1 MRREASFVKR
11 EALEAGAKHEMSD
24 SGTKYASRT
33 TFHASEAPRAI
44 ITGAAGLIG
53 QYLVKTAFR
62 WAPGWDVQGLS
73 RTELELTD
81 RLNLDARFRAL
92 KPNLLIHCAALS
104 RTKACEQDPEQ
115 AHRVN
120 VDVTAHL
127 AQLSHDIPFV
137 FLSSGE
143 VFDGKTGW
151 YSEADNPNPINV
163 YGQTKL
169 EAERAVLQNPGHTV
183 VRIVLTAGT
192 SAMGD
197 RSFVEDMCR
206 VATSGKDITLYA
218 DEFRCPLP
226 AGVIARAIWELVNRK
241 QPGLYHLGGSE
252 RLSRWEIG
260 ETLLPWYP
268 ELKGRL
274 VKGSARNHVGSPR
287 PADLS
292 LRCDKIQRLL
302 SFPIPGFCE
311 WLAGRSRRDADLWD
325 YLDGST

>member
-1 MRREASFVKR
+1 M
-11 EALEAGAKHEMSD
+11 
-24 SGTKYASRT
+24 
-33 TFHASEAPRAI
+33 APRAI

-53 QYLVKTAFR
+53 QYLVKTAPR
-62 WAPGWDVQGLS
+62 WALGWDVTGLS
-73 RTELELTD
+73 RAELELTET
-81 RLNLDARFRAL
+81 LSVDARIHAL
-92 KPNLLIHCAALS
+92 KPDLLIHCAALS

-115 AHRVN
+115 ARCIN
-120 VDVTAHL
+120 VEATAHL
-127 AQLSHDIPFV
+127 AQLSQDIPFI

-151 YSEADNPNPINV
+151 YAETDEPNPINV

-169 EAERAVLQNPGHTV
+169 EAEQAVLQNPKHTV

-192 SAMGD
+192 STTSD

-206 VATSGKDITLYA
+206 TAKAGKKVTLYT

-226 AGVIARAIWELVNRK
+226 AGVIARVIWELVDRK

-260 ETLLPWYP
+260 ETLLAWCP
-268 ELKGRL
+268 ELKGHL
-274 VKGSARNHVGSPR
+274 MKGSARNHVGSLR

-302 SFPIPGFCE
+302 SFRIPGFRE
-311 WLAGRSRRDADLWD
+311 WLAGRSRRGTDLWD
-325 YLDGST
+325 YIGP

>member
-1 MRREASFVKR
+1 M
-11 EALEAGAKHEMSD
+11 
-24 SGTKYASRT
+24 T
-33 TFHASEAPRAI
+33 PRAT

-53 QYLVKTAFR
+53 QYLVKTASR
-62 WAPGWDVQGLS
+62 WAPGWDVLGLS
-73 RTELELTD
+73 RAELDLTERSNLET
-81 RLNLDARFRAL
+81 RIHTL

-104 RTKACEQDPEQ
+104 RTKDCEQDPER
-115 AHRVN
+115 AYRIN
-120 VDVTAHL
+120 VEATAHL
-127 AQLSHDIPFV
+127 AQLSQDIPFI

-143 VFDGKTGW
+143 VFDGKTGR
-151 YSEADNPNPINV
+151 YGETDEPKPINV

-169 EAERAVLQNPGHTV
+169 EAEQAVLQNPGHTV

-192 SAMGD
+192 SERGD

-206 VATSGKDITLYA
+206 TAKSGKDVTLYA

-226 AGVIARAIWELVNRK
+226 AGIIARAVWELVDQK
-241 QPGLYHLGGSE
+241 QTGLYHLGGSE

-260 ETLLPWYP
+260 EALLPWYP

-274 VKGSARNHVGSPR
+274 VEGSARNHTGSSR

-302 SFPIPGFCE
+302 SFPIPGFRE
-311 WLAGRSRRDADLWD
+311 WLAGRPRRGEDLWD
-325 YLDGST
+325 YLDGSL